1 MIPYSL
7 FLKKKSLFLNNIQKS
22 DITYHVDFEKI
33 KKQAIKSGLFFYGP
47 ITQKISFFNGIN
59 ERFIKLSQGL
69 QSKKQF
75 QILDSQFTRLTDA
88 KGMGDLIKCAFIT
101 KEEVE
106 LIFF

>member
-1 MIPYSL
+1 MKDLLNYHKVYNR
-7 FLKKKSLFLNNIQKS
+7 KK
-22 DITYHVDFEKI
+22 
-33 KKQAIKSGLFFYGP
+33 
-47 ITQKISFFNGIN
+47 
-59 ERFIKLSQGL
+59 
-69 QSKKQF
+69 F